1 MIDLKNTCVLVRTKE
16 ENEMLLKEAE
26 KQGFRWYLRDYCEPL
41 QAQYFPDILR
51 FYEYNITYAASVRS
65 DFAFYEASEL
75 LGAKEMS
82 AREFAERIADVS
94 NCCER
99 ECIGCVLDNRNNKCN
114 TDLCNT
120 RNWENNIDELL
131 EIAKVGKG
139 TVPTPEEKA
148 VEDIEKFIENPEID
162 DEEEINIKPEEAK
175 DILSDMRD
183 QHLCFIESSE
193 NKDEWQKK
201 YLKEAWACDSGAKA
215 LEKQIP
221 CKPEEYVPDFP
232 YNIFS
237 TQKCAK
243 CGTPVIG
250 KKISKYCSECG
261 QKIDWG
267 EE

>member
-1 MIDLKNTCVLVRTKE
+1 MINM
-16 ENEMLLKEAE
+16 N
-26 KQGFRWYLRDYCEPL
+26 
-41 QAQYFPDILR
+41 
-51 FYEYNITYAASVRS
+51 
-65 DFAFYEASEL
+65 
-75 LGAKEMS
+75 
-82 AREFAERIADVS
+82 
-94 NCCER
+94 
-99 ECIGCVLDNRNNKCN
+99 
-114 TDLCNT
+114 
-120 RNWENNIDELL
+120 
-131 EIAKVGKG
+131 
-139 TVPTPEEKA
+139 
-148 VEDIEKFIENPEID
+148 
-162 DEEEINIKPEEAK
+162 PEEAK

-183 QHLCFIESSE
+183 QHLCFLESSE
-193 NKDEWQKK
+193 NKDEWQEK

-250 KKISKYCSECG
+250 NKISKYCSECG

>member
-1 MIDLKNTCVLVRTKE
+1 MIN
-16 ENEMLLKEAE
+16 M
-26 KQGFRWYLRDYCEPL
+26 
-41 QAQYFPDILR
+41 
-51 FYEYNITYAASVRS
+51 
-65 DFAFYEASEL
+65 
-75 LGAKEMS
+75 
-82 AREFAERIADVS
+82 
-94 NCCER
+94 
-99 ECIGCVLDNRNNKCN
+99 
-114 TDLCNT
+114 
-120 RNWENNIDELL
+120 
-131 EIAKVGKG
+131 
-139 TVPTPEEKA
+139 
-148 VEDIEKFIENPEID
+148 
-162 DEEEINIKPEEAK
+162 KPEDAK

-183 QHLCFIESSE
+183 QHLCFLESSE
-193 NKDEWQKK
+193 NKDEWKKK